1 MFGHIDQLH
10 EIDRHIGLTSKLE
23 IIHSAVRERFPF
35 IVRIASAVYDP
46 KTDQLTTFLHSSGGE
61 NPLAHY
67 AAKLSETPSL
77 KEIVERGQPRVINDL
92 ALFDDGTHV
101 HTLRIGYQGYR
112 ASYTMPMYDQGEL
125 FGFLFFNAYETGCFT
140 ETVLQQLDPFGHVT
154 ALVIISE
161 LNALQ
166 TLVGTV
172 RTAREMMHARD
183 DETGMHLDR
192 MARYARLIALAIADK
207 HGLSDEFIEQVFI
220 FAPLHDIGKIGIP
233 DRILLKPGK
242 LDDAERELMMT
253 HARRGRELI
262 DQMLGNFEL
271 EDTPHIDILRNI
283 AESHHETVDGAGYP
297 HGSRGADIPIEAR
310 IVAVADVFDALTSRR
325 PYKPAWTIDK
335 AFATLRRLAGIKL
348 DADCVAALIANRDKV
363 EEIHA
368 QFREDVG

>member
-154 ALVIISE
+154 ALAIISE

-183 DETGMHLDR
+183 DETGSHLDR

-207 HGLSDEFIEQVFI
+207 YGLSDEYIEQIFI

-233 DRILLKPGK
+233 DRVLLKPGK
-242 LDDAERELMMT
+242 LDDAERALMMT
-253 HARRGRELI
+253 HAQRGRELI

-271 EDTPHIDILRNI
+271 GDTPHIDILRNI
-283 AESHHETVDGAGYP
+283 AELHHESVDGSGYP
-297 HGSRGADIPIEAR
+297 HGIRGADIPIEAR

-325 PYKPAWTIDK
+325 PYKPAWSIDE
-335 AFATLRRLAGIKL
+335 ALAALQRLAGFKL
-348 DADCVAALIANRDKV
+348 DTDCVAALIEHRDKV
-363 EEIHA
+363 EEIQA
-368 QFREDVG
+368 QFRESVD

>member
-23 IIHSAVRERFPF
+23 IIHAAVRERFPF

-154 ALVIISE
+154 ALAIISE

-183 DETGMHLDR
+183 DETGSHLDR

-207 HGLSDEFIEQVFI
+207 YGLSDEYIEQIFI

-233 DRILLKPGK
+233 DRVLLKPGK
-242 LDDAERELMMT
+242 LDDAERALMMT
-253 HARRGRELI
+253 HAQRGRELI

-271 EDTPHIDILRNI
+271 GDTPHIDILRNI
-283 AESHHETVDGAGYP
+283 AELHHESVDGSGYP
-297 HGSRGADIPIEAR
+297 HGIRGADIPIEAR

-325 PYKPAWTIDK
+325 PYKPAWSIDE
-335 AFATLRRLAGIKL
+335 ALAALQRLAGFKL
-348 DADCVAALIANRDKV
+348 DTDCVAALIEHRDKV
-363 EEIHA
+363 EEIQA
-368 QFREDVG
+368 QFRESVD

>member
-1 MFGHIDQLH
+1 
-10 EIDRHIGLTSKLE
+10 
-23 IIHSAVRERFPF
+23 
-35 IVRIASAVYDP
+35 
-46 KTDQLTTFLHSSGGE
+46 
-61 NPLAHY
+61 
-67 AAKLSETPSL
+67 
-77 KEIVERGQPRVINDL
+77 
-92 ALFDDGTHV
+92 
-101 HTLRIGYQGYR
+101 
-112 ASYTMPMYDQGEL
+112 MPMYDQGEL

>member
-10 EIDRHIGLTSKLE
+10 EIDRHIGLSSKLE
-23 IIHSAVRERFPF
+23 IIHGAVRARFPF

-67 AAKLSETPSL
+67 AAKLSDTPSL
-77 KEIVERGQPRVINDL
+77 KEIAERGEPRVINDL
-92 ALFDDGTHV
+92 ALFDDGTHA

-112 ASYTMPMYDQGEL
+112 ASYTMPMYHQGEL
-125 FGFLFFNAYETGCFT
+125 FGFLFFNAYQSGCFS
-140 ETVLQQLDPFGHVT
+140 EAVLQQLDLFGHLIT
-154 ALVIISE
+154 LVIISE
-161 LNALQ
+161 LSALQ
-166 TLVGTV
+166 TLAGTV

-183 DETGMHLDR
+183 DETGSHLDR

-207 HGLSDEFIEQVFI
+207 HDLSDEFIEQVFI

-242 LDDAERELMMT
+242 LDDAERTLMMT

-262 DQMLGNFEL
+262 DQMLGNFDL

-297 HGSRGADIPIEAR
+297 RGSRGADIPIEAR
-310 IVAVADVFDALTSRR
+310 IVAGADVFDALTSRR
-325 PYKPAWTIDK
+325 PYKRAWSIDK
-335 AFATLRRLAGIKL
+335 AFDTLRRLAGIKL
-348 DADCVAALIANRDKV
+348 DADCVAALIASRDKV

-368 QFREDVG
+368 QFRENAG